1 MQHLNSM
8 ELSMLVLS
16 VKVRVAVVELSR
28 KLDQGRCT
36 PQLLVPLQVFHLVM
50 DILMLREEI
59 IGKLLSRCSL

>member
-8 ELSMLVLS
+8 ELSIPVLS

-28 KLDQGRCT
+28 KLDQGRRV
-36 PQLLVPLQVFHLVM
+36 PLLLVRPQFFMLVM

-59 IGKLLSRCSL
+59 IGDLFSRCSL